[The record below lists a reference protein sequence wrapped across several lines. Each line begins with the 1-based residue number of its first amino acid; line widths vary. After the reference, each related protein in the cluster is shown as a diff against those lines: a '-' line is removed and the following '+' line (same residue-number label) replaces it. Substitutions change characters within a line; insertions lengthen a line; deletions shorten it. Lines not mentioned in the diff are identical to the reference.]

1 MNQEEAQQPVAWAAV
16 WPDDGDGV
24 DCNWIYSS
32 REDAEW
38 AALKG
43 DNIDGRRGV
52 GTVIPLYRQ
61 PQLTLTDEERR
72 MNDENER
79 SVAGEPMAWAVV
91 LSDGQPYERCD
102 FRWEAQAIADA
113 LPANEGVS
121 ATVVPLYPQPTLT
134 DEEREAVKMGIST
147 SEQIGQYQQWADRLN
162 AQAAATLRGLLEK
175 HNGGGK

>member
-1 MNQEEAQQPVAWAAV
+1 MSDEQQPVAWAAV

-79 SVAGEPMAWAVV
+79 SVAGEPMGWAVV

-121 ATVVPLYPQPTLT
+121 ATVVPLYTQSTLT
-134 DEEREAVKMGIST
+134 DAEREAVRFCTTAALPETQKLGGVAG
-147 SEQIGQYQQWADRLN
+147 ELCRLH
-162 AQAAATLRGLLEK
+162 AATLRALLERL
-175 HNGGGK
+175 